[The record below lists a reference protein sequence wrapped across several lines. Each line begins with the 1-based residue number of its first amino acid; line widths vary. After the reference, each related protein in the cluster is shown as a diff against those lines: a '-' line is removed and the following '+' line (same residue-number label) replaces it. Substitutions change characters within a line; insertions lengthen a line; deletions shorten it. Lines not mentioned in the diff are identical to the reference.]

1 MDVATCPATGK
12 HLRPHADAD
21 DDDDD
26 DDDGDDIHIM
36 MKCVSGKMITSRSV
50 CLSVCYAS
58 SSLFLYSP
66 LISNT

>member
-12 HLRPHADAD
+12 QLRPHADDA
-21 DDDDD
+21 DD

-58 SSLFLYSP
+58 FSLFLYSP
-66 LISNT
+66 FDI